1 MVRSA
6 RLVVDTGI
14 HSLGWSK
21 EKAVDYMVEN
31 TAMTKEKA
39 ESEIRRWIFLEL
51 SNWYKNDDKC

>member
-21 EKAVDYMVEN
+21 EKAVNYMGEN
-31 TAMTKEKA
+31 TALTRKMA
-39 ESEIRRWIFLEL
+39 ESEIRRF
-51 SNWYKNDDKC
+51 SKNPVSIKYI

>member
-21 EKAVDYMVEN
+21 EKAVNYMVEN
-31 TAMTKEKA
+31 TAMTQKMA
-39 ESEIRRWIFLEL
+39 ESDIRR
-51 SNWYKNDDKC
+51 YT

>member
-21 EKAVDYMVEN
+21 EKAVNYMVEN
-31 TAMTKEKA
+31 TAMTRKGA
-39 ESEIRRWIFLEL
+39 ESEIRRYSENLVGIK
-51 SNWYKNDDKC
+51 YI

>member
-39 ESEIRRWIFLEL
+39 ESEIRRWIFLEA
-51 SNWYKNDDKC
+51 SNWYNI